1 MKNRETL
8 LLQWLITLIP
18 VIYYL
23 SLWNLLPEEVPTH
36 YNFNLKPDD
45 FHSKE
50 FMLGILIFMGLVVV
64 GSSAAIV
71 NGNSIDP
78 KRKTAQPDSI
88 LKITS
93 WVVTVFITLIMF
105 LIVLMTKNYC
115 IKQPIESY
123 EKIIFI
129 VLCLFF
135 ICLGFLMKNVQPN
148 YFFGVR
154 TPWTLASD
162 DVWKKTHLLSSKIW
176 VWGNLILGT
185 IILIIPNNY
194 SAPVFISGILLLT
207 AIPVYYSYRLYSKEE
222 KKGSK

>member
-8 LLQWLITLIP
+8 ILQWLITLIP
-18 VIYYL
+18 VVYYL
-23 SLWNLLPEEVPTH
+23 SLWKLLPDKVPTH

-45 FHSKE
+45 FQSKE

-64 GSSAAIV
+64 GSSAAIL

-78 KRKTAQPDSI
+78 KRQTAQSDSI

-93 WVVTVFITLIMF
+93 WVVTIFITGIM
-105 LIVLMTKNYC
+105 LMIVLMTKNYC
-115 IKQPIESY
+115 IKQPIESF

-148 YFFGVR
+148 YFFGIR
-154 TPWTLASD
+154 TPWTLASED
-162 DVWKKTHLLSSKIW
+162 NWKQSHHFASKVW
-176 VWGNLILGT
+176 VWGNILLVT
-185 IILIIPNNY
+185 AILTMPNNY
-194 SAPVFISGILLLT
+194 AGPLFIAGIIILT
-207 AIPVYYSYRLYSKEE
+207 IIPVYYSYRLYSKE
-222 KKGSK
+222 

>member
-1 MKNRETL
+1 
-8 LLQWLITLIP
+8 
-18 VIYYL
+18 
-23 SLWNLLPEEVPTH
+23 
-36 YNFNLKPDD
+36 
-45 FHSKE
+45 
-50 FMLGILIFMGLVVV
+50 MGLIVV
-64 GSSAAIV
+64 GSSAMV
-71 NGNSIDP
+71 LNGNSIDS
-78 KRKTAQPDSI
+78 KRKAEQDNPIMKT
-88 LKITS
+88 TS
-93 WVVTVFITLIMF
+93 WVVTIFITGIM
-105 LIVLMTKNYC
+105 LMIVLMTKNYC
-115 IKQPIESY
+115 IKQPIESF

-162 DVWKKTHLLSSKIW
+162 DVWKKTHLFSSIIW

-207 AIPVYYSYRLYSKEE
+207 AIPVYYSYRLYL
-222 KKGSK
+222 KGTN

>member
-8 LLQWLITLIP
+8 ILQWLITLIP
-18 VIYYL
+18 VVYYL
-23 SLWNLLPEEVPTH
+23 SLWKLLPDKVPTH

-45 FHSKE
+45 FQSKK

-64 GSSAAIV
+64 GSSAAIL

-78 KRKTAQPDSI
+78 KRQTAQSESI

-93 WVVTVFITLIMF
+93 WVVTIFITGIM
-105 LIVLMTKNYC
+105 LMIVLMTKNYC
-115 IKQPIESY
+115 IKQPIESF

-148 YFFGVR
+148 YFFGIR
-154 TPWTLASD
+154 TPWTLANED
-162 DVWKKTHLLSSKIW
+162 NWKQSHHFASKVW
-176 VWGNLILGT
+176 VWGNILLVT
-185 IILIIPNNY
+185 AILTMPNNY
-194 SAPVFISGILLLT
+194 AGPLFIAGIIILT
-207 AIPVYYSYRLYSKEE
+207 IIPVYYSYRLYSKE
-222 KKGSK
+222 

>member
-8 LLQWLITLIP
+8 ILQWLITLIP
-18 VIYYL
+18 VVYYL
-23 SLWNLLPEEVPTH
+23 SLWRLLPEEVPTH

-50 FMLGILIFMGLVVV
+50 FMLGILIFMNLVVV
-64 GSSAAIV
+64 GSSAAIL
-71 NGNSIDP
+71 NGNSIDS
-78 KRKTAQPDSI
+78 RKKAEQDNPI
-88 LKITS
+88 MRVTS

-115 IKQPIESY
+115 IKQPIESF

-148 YFFGVR
+148 YFFGIR
-154 TPWTLASD
+154 TPWTLASED
-162 DVWKKTHLLSSKIW
+162 NWKQSHHFASKVW
-176 VWGNLILGT
+176 VWGNILLVT
-185 IILIIPNNY
+185 AILTMPNNY
-194 SAPVFISGILLLT
+194 AGPLFIAGIIILT
-207 AIPVYYSYRLYSKEE
+207 IIPVYYSYRLYSKE
-222 KKGSK
+222 

>member
-1 MKNRETL
+1 MKTRKSL
-8 LLQWLITLIP
+8 ILQWLITLIP

-23 SLWNLLPEEVPTH
+23 SLWKLLPEEVPTH

-64 GSSAAIV
+64 GSSAAIL

-93 WVVTVFITLIMF
+93 WVVTIFITGIM
-105 LIVLMTKNYC
+105 LMIVLMTKNYC
-115 IKQPIESY
+115 IKQPIESF

-148 YFFGVR
+148 YFFGIR
-154 TPWTLASD
+154 TPWTLQSENN
-162 DVWKKTHLLSSKIW
+162 WKQTHQLGSKIW

-194 SAPVFISGILLLT
+194 SAPIFISGILLLT
-207 AIPVYYSYRLYSKEE
+207 AIPVYYSYNLYSKE
-222 KKGSK
+222 KKKDSK

>member
-8 LLQWLITLIP
+8 ILQWLITLIP
-18 VIYYL
+18 VVYYL
-23 SLWNLLPEEVPTH
+23 SLWRLLPEEVPTH

-50 FMLGILIFMGLVVV
+50 FMLGILIFMNLVVV
-64 GSSAAIV
+64 GSSAAIL
-71 NGNSIDP
+71 NGNSIDS
-78 KRKTAQPDSI
+78 RKKAEQDNPI
-88 LKITS
+88 MRVTS

-115 IKQPIESY
+115 IKQPIESF

-148 YFFGVR
+148 YFFGIR
-154 TPWTLASD
+154 TPWTLQSENN
-162 DVWKKTHLLSSKIW
+162 WKQTHQLGSKIW

-194 SAPVFISGILLLT
+194 SAPIFISGILLLT
-207 AIPVYYSYRLYSKEE
+207 AVPVYYSYNFYSKE
-222 KKGSK
+222 KKKI

>member
-8 LLQWLITLIP
+8 ILQWLITLIP
-18 VIYYL
+18 VVYYL
-23 SLWNLLPEEVPTH
+23 SLWKLLPDKVPTH

-45 FHSKE
+45 FQSKE

-64 GSSAAIV
+64 GSSAAIL

-78 KRKTAQPDSI
+78 KRQTAQSDSI

-93 WVVTVFITLIMF
+93 WVVTIFITGIM
-105 LIVLMTKNYC
+105 LMIVLMTKNYC
-115 IKQPIESY
+115 IKQPIESF

-148 YFFGVR
+148 YFFGIR
-154 TPWTLASD
+154 TPWTLANED
-162 DVWKKTHLLSSKIW
+162 NWKQSHHFASKVW
-176 VWGNLILGT
+176 VWGNILLVT
-185 IILIIPNNY
+185 AILTMPNNY
-194 SAPVFISGILLLT
+194 AGPLFIAGIIILT
-207 AIPVYYSYRLYSKEE
+207 IIPVYYSYRLYSKE
-222 KKGSK
+222 

>member
-1 MKNRETL
+1 MKHSKSL

-23 SLWNLLPEEVPTH
+23 SLWNLLPREVPTH
-36 YNFNLKPDD
+36 YDFNLRPND
-45 FHSKE
+45 FHSKG
-50 FMLGILIFMGLVVV
+50 FMLGVLIFMGLIVV
-64 GSSAAIV
+64 GSSAMIL
-71 NGNSIDP
+71 NGNSLDS
-78 KRKTAQPDSI
+78 KRKAEQDNPI
-88 LKITS
+88 MKITS
-93 WVVTVFITLIMF
+93 WVVTIFITGIMF
-105 LIVLMTKNYC
+105 MIVLMTKNYC
-115 IKQPIESY
+115 IKQPIESF

-135 ICLGFLMKNVQPN
+135 ICLGFLMKKVQPN
-148 YFFGVR
+148 YFFSVR

-194 SAPVFISGILLLT
+194 CAPVFISGILLLT
-207 AIPVYYSYRLYSKEE
+207 AIPVYYSYRLYL
-222 KKGSK
+222 KGTN

>member
-93 WVVTVFITLIMF
+93 WVVTIFITGIM
-105 LIVLMTKNYC
+105 LMIVLMTKNYC
-115 IKQPIESY
+115 IKQPIESF

-207 AIPVYYSYRLYSKEE
+207 AIPVYYSYRLYLKGE
-222 KKGSK
+222 KKDSK

>member
-1 MKNRETL
+1 MKTRKSL
-8 LLQWLITLIP
+8 ILQWLITLIP

-64 GSSAAIV
+64 GSSAAIL
-71 NGNSIDP
+71 NGNSTDP
-78 KRKTAQPDSI
+78 KRKTEQPDSI

-93 WVVTVFITLIMF
+93 WVVTIFITLIMF
-105 LIVLMTKNYC
+105 LIVLMTKNFC
-115 IKQPIESY
+115 IKQPIESF

-148 YFFGVR
+148 YFFGIR
-154 TPWTLASD
+154 TPWTLQSENN
-162 DVWKKTHLLSSKIW
+162 WKQTHQLGSKIW
-176 VWGNLILGT
+176 VWGNILLATT
-185 IILIIPNNY
+185 ILTMPNNY
-194 SAPVFISGILLLT
+194 SGLLFIIGITLLT
-207 AIPVYYSYRLYSKEE
+207 IIPVYYSYNLHSRE
-222 KKGSK
+222 KNLNQD

>member
-1 MKNRETL
+1 MKHSKTL
-8 LLQWLITLIP
+8 FLQWLITLIP

-36 YNFNLKPDD
+36 YDFNLRPDD
-45 FHSKE
+45 FHSKG
-50 FMLGILIFMGLVVV
+50 FMLGVLIFMGFIVV
-64 GSSAAIV
+64 GSSAMIL
-71 NGNSIDP
+71 NGNSIDS
-78 KRKTAQPDSI
+78 KRKAEQDNPI
-88 LKITS
+88 MKITS
-93 WVVTVFITLIMF
+93 WVVTIFITGIM
-105 LIVLMTKNYC
+105 LMIVLMTKNYC
-115 IKQPIESY
+115 IKQSIESF

-129 VLCLFF
+129 ALCLFF

-222 KKGSK
+222 KKVSK